1 MNAEYPILKVVG
13 ISKSF
18 NQIPAL
24 KDVELSLERGEVR
37 ALIGQNGAGKSTLIK
52 ILNGAYSLEQGSIF
66 FTGRQVEYK
75 SPNQA
80 QLDGMSTIFQEVNLL
95 GYRTVTENI
104 MLGREIRKFGM
115 IDWPACH
122 QFATQAVEVLGLNID
137 VTKPLDTYNVAVQQL
152 IAIARSVAFNAKLLI
167 MDEPTASL
175 DEAEKKTLFKVVNEL
190 KAKGVAILYVSH
202 HLEELFEICDSV
214 SVMRDGCLVE
224 TRPIADMP
232 KMHMVAKMLGK
243 RIEDVEADET
253 ARPPKC
259 PSTEAVLTA
268 QAISGSD
275 SLKNVSLSVNQ
286 GEILGLAG
294 LLGSGRSEVAR
305 RIFGADSHV
314 HFKGQITIDSTPLTL
329 HTPKQAIAHGVAFC
343 SEDRKREGLIPHLS
357 VRENLSLVVLGSLSN
372 NGFIDKEREKQLVE
386 DYIKRLGIKVS
397 DMEQP
402 ISELSGGNQQKVLL
416 ARWMANHPQLLIL
429 DEPTRGIDVGAK
441 SEIKDLILSLAEQ
454 GVAVLFISSE
464 YEEISATC
472 HRVLMMQEGVSGSEL
487 LHHQISESAILD
499 ALGRDQQPMTH

>member
-1 MNAEYPILKVVG
+1 MNAESPILKVVG

-18 NQIPAL
+18 NHIPAL
-24 KDVELSLERGEVR
+24 KNVALSLERGEVR

-52 ILNGAYSLEQGSIF
+52 ILNGAYSLEQGSIYF
-66 FTGRQVEYK
+66 AGRQVEYK

-152 IAIARSVAFNAKLLI
+152 IAIARSIAFNAKLLI

-224 TRPIADMP
+224 TCPIADMP

-243 RIEDVEADET
+243 RIEDVEADES
-253 ARPPKC
+253 ARPPEC
-259 PSTEAVLTA
+259 PSTEAVITA
-268 QAISGSD
+268 QAISGSG